1 MQKRLKRLKP
11 RRLKK
16 KPKLPNKDILLKGSR
31 AARDYLNARPQ
42 WKDELDDA
50 VKCSLTQ
57 WVENTKQTWI
67 TTEEPSALS
76 QRLRHDRRNLFLRC
90 AFRDLN
96 GLADLSEVVEAWSA
110 FADGAVQI
118 ASECAQTALYSRYGL
133 PRSEYN
139 SQVQTLIPVAM
150 GKLGGRE
157 LNVSSDVDL
166 ILCYPEV
173 GETDGN
179 LPIENRAFFANVAKL
194 LFRILDDRTQEGF
207 VFRLD
212 TRLRPDG
219 VSGPQT
225 ISLTALEEY
234 LQVRGRPWERHAWLK
249 ARALGGDNDTRI
261 RKLVEPFVFSRYL
274 DYGTIASLRD
284 LHARMLR
291 DDSRRNRERDIKIG
305 LGGIR
310 EIEFTVQLFQL
321 IRGGH
326 DLSLRSRSTRTA
338 LLALA
343 ERGMIETDIA
353 HELSEAYSFLR
364 NLEHRIQYLD
374 DAQTHRLPLPG
385 PDLDCIAVNM
395 GLSTGSELERE
406 VSLRRERVSECFSI
420 SLGSFSQETKVFS
433 MAAEAGPSSLVEDI
447 WIALISED
455 QSALKEGLRALA
467 GPDGEASQP
476 FLESVLRGRAWR
488 SISETG
494 RSRLARLVQ
503 NALLLSSE
511 GQHFQQ
517 TLRGILDIFNSIGGR
532 ETYFALLD
540 EYPLALQRV
549 AELCAASP
557 WIAALLARFPA
568 LLDELIH
575 LHLLPNHVSSDE
587 IQLELKHTVIPYRK
601 DKELHMESLRKLK
614 QRFQFR
620 LAVLEI
626 KKLISLQNL
635 SDRLS
640 DLADACIAETLQ
652 RVAGDDALLGF
663 GVIAFGKLGGKEMGY
678 HSDLDLVFVYDSS
691 LIQSEQAAQLTKQLL
706 SALSSP
712 SGASTLYEIDVRLRP
727 DGASG
732 FLVTSIDAMLNYQR
746 HRAKTWEHQALTRAR
761 ACAGD
766 PAIGKQFEK
775 LRVEI
780 LTLPRNPENLA
791 IEIIEMR
798 KRMHTEHDLKIRGWD
813 LKLSEGGLVD
823 IEFIVQFLVLAY
835 SRHFSGLVG
844 NVGNIALLRYAG
856 SVHIAP
862 SDLCESAA
870 QAYLHLRSLQ
880 HRLQLLGVNRDALS
894 REEAEPGP
902 SQVQQLWNTIFC
914 IPLHTS

>member
-1 MQKRLKRLKP
+1 MGL
-11 RRLKK
+11 
-16 KPKLPNKDILLKGSR
+16 
-31 AARDYLNARPQ
+31 
-42 WKDELDDA
+42 
-50 VKCSLTQ
+50 SLTS
-57 WVENTKQTWI
+57 WVEIKKQNWMTI
-67 TTEEPSALS
+67 EDPALLS
-76 QRLRHDRRNLFLRC
+76 QRLRSDRRNLFLRC

-96 GLADLSEVVEAWSA
+96 GLANLSEVVEAWSS
-110 FADGAVQI
+110 FADSAVQI
-118 ASECAQTALYSRYGL
+118 AAECAQKALTLRYGV
-133 PRSEYN
+133 PRSQYN
-139 SQVQTLIPVAM
+139 AELQKLIPVAM

-157 LNVSSDVDL
+157 LNVSSDVDVV
-166 ILCYPEV
+166 LCYPEV
-173 GETDGN
+173 GDTDGN
-179 LPIENRAFFANVAKL
+179 LPIENREFFAHVAKL
-194 LFRILDDRTQEGF
+194 LFRILDDRTQDGF
-207 VFRLD
+207 VFRID

-249 ARALGGDNDTRI
+249 ARALGGDNDARV

-305 LGGIR
+305 PGGIR

-326 DLSLRSRSTRTA
+326 DPGLRSRSTRTA
-338 LLALA
+338 LIALA
-343 ERGMIETDIA
+343 ERGIIETEIA
-353 HELSEAYSFLR
+353 NQLGETYSFLR

-385 PDLDCIAVNM
+385 PDLECIARNM
-395 GLSTGSELERE
+395 GFSTGSDLERE
-406 VSLRRERVSECFSI
+406 VCLRRERVSECFGI

-433 MAAEAGPSSLVEDI
+433 MAGVAGPSSLVEDI
-447 WIALISED
+447 WNALISED
-455 QSALKEGLRALA
+455 HHALKEGLRALA
-467 GPDGEASQP
+467 GQDGEASQP
-476 FLESVLRGRAWR
+476 FLESILRGRAWR

-494 RSRLARLVQ
+494 RSRLERLVQ

-517 TLRGILDIFNSIGGR
+517 TLRGILNILNAIGGR

-540 EYPLALQRV
+540 EYPLALQRL
-549 AELCAASP
+549 AELCTASP
-557 WIAALLARFPA
+557 WLAALLARFPA

-587 IQLELKHTVIPYRK
+587 IQLEFKHTVIPYRK
-601 DKELHMESLRKLK
+601 DKELHMESIRKLK

-626 KKLISLQNL
+626 KELMSLQDL

-640 DLADACIAETLQ
+640 DLADACIAESLQ
-652 RVAGDDALLGF
+652 SVAGENDLLGF
-663 GVIAFGKLGGKEMGY
+663 AVVAFGKLGGKEMGY

-691 LIQSEQAAQLTKQLL
+691 LIKSEQAAQLTKKLL

-712 SGASTLYEIDVRLRP
+712 SGASMLYDVDVRLRP

-732 FLVTSIDAMLNYQR
+732 FLVTSFDAMLDYQR

-761 ACAGD
+761 VCAGD
-766 PAIGKQFEK
+766 PAIAKQFEE
-775 LRVEI
+775 LRDEI
-780 LTLPRNPENLA
+780 LTLPRNPESLA
-791 IEIIEMR
+791 SEISEMR
-798 KRMHTEHDLKIRGWD
+798 KRMHAEHDLNIRGWD
-813 LKLSEGGLVD
+813 IKLSEGGLVD

-835 SRHFSGLVG
+835 SHRFPGLLE
-844 NVGNIALLRYAG
+844 NIGNIALLRYAG
-856 SVHIAP
+856 SQHIAP
-862 SDLCESAA
+862 PDLCEAVA
-870 QAYLHLRSLQ
+870 EAYLHLRSLQ
-880 HRLQLLGVNRDALS
+880 HRMQLLGVKRDSLS
-894 REEAEPGP
+894 REEAEPSP
-902 SQVQQLWNTIFC
+902 SNVQRLWRIIFSAPLEINEQVGFIYK
-914 IPLHTS
+914 P